1 MRNSRRI
8 AFFVA
13 TTFIVVLGG
22 SVFAQQAGQ
31 PAPQQ
36 GGQVS
41 PRIGV
46 VDFVEIL
53 KAHPK
58 YNKEAKD
65 IQGQIQ
71 QLQAQFVDQ
80 QKQLQNKSNILNTF
94 KVGSKEFMD
103 ANDAISQEAAQSE
116 SEANKAMRNIRLTGF
131 KQQYDAYK
139 SIREEVAES
148 AKELGIVAVIDI
160 RSLEDNTDDLGAIEM
175 SMSQPVIW
183 YHQNVDLT
191 NKVITRLNTRFNQ
204 YPVVVTIDANGKR
217 ITNPQTSAVVS
228 AQQQQSRMGAPT
240 GMGQGQLQQPQLQ
253 QQPQQQQPGTAGTR
267 PGPAQR

>member
-1 MRNSRRI
+1 MRNSRKI

-13 TTFIVVLGG
+13 TAFIVVLGG

-31 PAPQQ
+31 AAPQQ
-36 GGQVS
+36 GQVS

-65 IQGQIQ
+65 IQTQIQ
-71 QLQAQFVDQ
+71 QLQALFVDQ
-80 QKQLQNKSNILNTF
+80 QKQLQNKSKVLDTF

-103 ANDAISQEAAQSE
+103 ANDAISQEAAHSE

-131 KQQYDAYK
+131 KQQYEAYK

-148 AKELGIVAVIDI
+148 AKEFGIVAVIDI
-160 RSLEDNTDDLGAIEM
+160 RSIEDNTDDLGAIEM

-228 AQQQQSRMGAPT
+228 AQQQQSRMGVPA
-240 GMGQGQLQQPQLQ
+240 GMGQGPLQ
-253 QQPQQQQPGTAGTR
+253 QQPQQQPQQPGTAGTR
-267 PGPAQR
+267 PGPAPR